1 MSGLNSELGLLVIS
15 STTFGEVSLVGSG
28 VLGEPLFD
36 VFNFTAV
43 AVIDSSLVV
52 GGVELEGGVSL
63 DLNSF
68 DLVEGSIE
76 ISHDDVGSLD
86 VLTEL
91 NPLGGNGLA
100 VTAPGGVVLDE
111 DILGGVLDNSLE
123 VLSDELDDGA
133 VVLLGDILRL
143 SVGNELAIFEVLV
156 ELVDVGLSEV
166 SDLTFPDVFLEVG
179 LRGDESE
186 GGEISLGDSNEFSK
200 SLLDSSSDT
209 GVRHEDLTLEATG
222 SLGESSLVLGVLL
235 VGEEDDSGVSLG
247 EDGLNVVFSELEESG
262 DGVSS
267 HPSGESSSVPFSRVD
282 NVGLVEGTLDGDTVG
297 SSSDLVSALSSGVPE
312 NEFLVGTVLS
322 SSDEGIVVGSGFL
335 SVVDSVQLAS
345 GLSFKIGTGD
355 LLGRVAGLLGDPVDN
370 GIGSTA
376 TSVLG
381 VLAVDKPLKRWESLD
396 VESLA

>member
-1 MSGLNSELGLLVIS
+1 
-15 STTFGEVSLVGSG
+15 
-28 VLGEPLFD
+28 
-36 VFNFTAV
+36 
-43 AVIDSSLVV
+43 
-52 GGVELEGGVSL
+52 
-63 DLNSF
+63 
-68 DLVEGSIE
+68 
-76 ISHDDVGSLD
+76 
-86 VLTEL
+86 
-91 NPLGGNGLA
+91 
-100 VTAPGGVVLDE
+100 
-111 DILGGVLDNSLE
+111 
-123 VLSDELDDGA
+123 
-133 VVLLGDILRL
+133 
-143 SVGNELAIFEVLV
+143 
-156 ELVDVGLSEV
+156 
-166 SDLTFPDVFLEVG
+166 
-179 LRGDESE
+179 
-186 GGEISLGDSNEFSK
+186 
-200 SLLDSSSDT
+200 
-209 GVRHEDLTLEATG
+209 
-222 SLGESSLVLGVLL
+222 LVLGVLL

-312 NEFLVGTVLS
+312 NEFLVGAVLS